1 MASRIGREGLRRDLI
16 VLGGSA
22 GSLAVFRTI
31 LSELPRDFPAALV
44 CVQHLSPA
52 GRSAAESL
60 SGNVPIEVV
69 SARDGMVLERGTA
82 YFAPADRHV
91 LVTPDGLRI
100 VYGPR
105 ENNVRPSIDVLFRSA
120 AVAYRSRV
128 IAVLVSG
135 SQSDGV
141 LGLVAVKRCG
151 GVTIVQEPSEASH
164 GELPDQALTKAEID
178 YVVPAA
184 EIAAL
189 LVRLCSSEATPNVV
203 VPDEL
208 RVDALSAAAAM
219 ATSSPLGPKNGE
231 ATHLTCPECD
241 GPIWRLH
248 TPGAAEY
255 RCDVGHGFTAEAML
269 RGQSRSLERALWVA
283 FRTLK
288 ERALLIEQ
296 MAQGMRARGLEPSA
310 RSFEARRKELDE
322 HAATIHRVLSAGW
335 QGGPELREPENIAQ
349 READVDSPEEE

>member
-1 MASRIGREGLRRDLI
+1 M
-16 VLGGSA
+16 LGGSA
-22 GSLAVFRTI
+22 GSLAVFQTI
-31 LSELPRDFPAALV
+31 LSGLPRNLPAALV
-44 CVQHLSPA
+44 CVQHLSPE

-60 SGNVPIEVV
+60 SGKVPLKVV
-69 SARDGMVLERGTA
+69 TATDGMVLEPGTA
-82 YFAPADRHV
+82 YFAPPDRHV
-91 LVTPDGLRI
+91 LLTPDGLR
-100 VYGPR
+100 VVHGPR

-120 AVAYRSRV
+120 AVGYRSRV

-151 GVTIVQEPSEASH
+151 GVTIVQEPSDASH
-164 GELPDQALTKAEID
+164 GELPGQALTKGNID
-178 YVVPAA
+178 HVAPAA
-184 EIAAL
+184 AIAAL
-189 LVRLCSSEATPNVV
+189 LVRWCNSEATPHIA
-203 VPDEL
+203 VPEEL
-208 RVDALSAAAAM
+208 RVDALSSAAAM
-219 ATSSPLGPKNGE
+219 GDSLPLGPKNGE
-231 ATHLTCPECD
+231 PMHLTCPECD
-241 GPIWRLH
+241 GPIWRLR

-296 MAQGMRARGLEPSA
+296 MARGMRERGLEPSA

-335 QGGPELREPENIAQ
+335 EGKPEQREPEDIAE
-349 READVDSPEEE
+349 REPDADLPEDE